1 MLAVGPVS
9 LVGDVVMIRHWWWSG
24 CVVAALC
31 AGCGQ
36 AIQDAQKAAEDS
48 AAEMEKA
55 AAEMAAEVENA
66 GQEAVAEVEQ
76 AAEEGKAAVEN
87 TAEDAKSSI
96 EDALGGVEG
105 LDLSNVDPTKQLNSL
120 ADGLNKTLEGI
131 TDVESA
137 KAALPKLEEANL
149 GLDKALGLLEKI
161 PEAVRPAL
169 AAQLKTHTATITE
182 TIQKVVAIEG
192 VGEIVKPVLDQ
203 IVAKLERVSS
213 SEAAVEPA
221 PAP

>member
-1 MLAVGPVS
+1 ME
-9 LVGDVVMIRHWWWSG
+9 
-24 CVVAALC
+24 
-31 AGCGQ
+31 
-36 AIQDAQKAAEDS
+36 KA

-55 AAEMAAEVENA
+55 AAET
-66 GQEAVAEVEQ
+66 VAEIEEAAKEGVDKVEE
-76 AAEEGKAAVEN
+76 ATEEGTAAVEN
-87 TAEDAKSSI
+87 KAENAKISI
-96 EDALGGVEG
+96 EDKLGGLEG
-105 LDLSNVDPTKQLNSL
+105 LDLGNVDPTKQLSSL

-137 KAALPKLEEANL
+137 KAALPKLEEASL

-192 VGEIVKPVLDQ
+192 VGEVVKPVLDQ
-203 IVAKLERVSS
+203 IVAKLEKVSGG
-213 SEAAVEPA
+213 EAPAEPAVEPA